1 MDTTVLTWNLAQF
14 LGPALVE
21 FSYIPQLA
29 RLYRM
34 KHSHEISVWLP
45 AFNLTGRAVN
55 VALTWYAGLPFFSLA
70 VACGFVLRA
79 AFFGQVIYY
88 RWKVVRLTQQRDVE
102 IAI

>member
-1 MDTTVLTWNLAQF
+1 MDNGTLIWNIAQF
-14 LGPALVE
+14 LGPAFVE

-45 AFNLTGRAVN
+45 AFNLAGRAVN
-55 VALTWYAGLPFFSLA
+55 VALTWYAGMPFFSLA
-70 VACGFVLRA
+70 VACGFALRA
-79 AFFGQVIYY
+79 TFFGQVLYY
-88 RWKVVRLTQQRDVE
+88 RWKVTRLAQQREVE